1 MNNIEK
7 FIVILVLVTI
17 IDMIW
22 ISGAASKKYK
32 TMIKTIQGTEMKI
45 NYKYV
50 IACYIIIALLVLLL
64 VNKNFT
70 YKEMFLAGF
79 FTYGIYDL
87 TNASIFANWD
97 ILFGLADMVWGG
109 ILFTTTSYLLNK
121 ISK

>member
-7 FIVILVLVTI
+7 FIAILVLVTI

-50 IACYIIIALLVLLL
+50 VACYIIIALLVLLL

-79 FTYGIYDL
+79 FTYGIYDF
-87 TNASIFANWD
+87 TNASIFTNWD
-97 ILFGLADMVWGG
+97 MLFGFADMIWGG